1 VCSGLFSK
9 SGVKKSDCSAGWW
22 EMFALQQ
29 PAAKLAMPIQV
40 QVQVQVQVQEK
51 QKQKQKKHPQVLSCG
66 YSVSPTGQTQS
77 P

>member
-1 VCSGLFSK
+1 
-9 SGVKKSDCSAGWW
+9 
-22 EMFALQQ
+22 MFALQQ

-40 QVQVQVQVQEK
+40 QVQVQE
-51 QKQKQKKHPQVLSCG
+51 KQKQKKHPQVLSFG

>member
-40 QVQVQVQVQEK
+40 QVQE
-51 QKQKQKKHPQVLSCG
+51 KQKQKKHPQVLSWG

>member
-1 VCSGLFSK
+1 M
-9 SGVKKSDCSAGWW
+9 KKSDCSAGWW

-29 PAAKLAMPIQV
+29 PAAKLAMPI
-40 QVQVQVQVQEK
+40 QVQVQEK